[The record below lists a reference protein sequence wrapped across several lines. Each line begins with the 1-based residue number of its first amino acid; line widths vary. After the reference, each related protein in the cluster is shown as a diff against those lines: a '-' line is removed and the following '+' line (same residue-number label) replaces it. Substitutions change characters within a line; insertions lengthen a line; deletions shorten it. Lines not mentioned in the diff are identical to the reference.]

1 MSQPMSSDSFPPYDP
16 EQQPM
21 QRARRRRARRNF
33 FPADAEGQDAMLA
46 ELSRR
51 AYPSYELYVFSFLC
65 AVIISLG
72 FAFDSQALLIFGAL
86 SAPTLVPWVGLTLAT
101 LTGPIRFFS
110 QTFSALFFSVLIVFL
125 VGILAGFAARPFE
138 PVTRNQ
144 IYAHSSLWW
153 PDLLV
158 VAIGATLTTVTFVRS
173 ESRPSLQ
180 SALLAYEF
188 YLPISAAGFGLGAGL
203 IGVWPQA
210 VLVFLVYF
218 AWATF
223 FGIISLLLLR
233 FRPLSFGNFAF
244 SAIIVLLILFVLGNF
259 LGLRSLIQGLA
270 FGPPP
275 APASLTTSTPPL
287 SAPATGTPTP
297 SLTPSPSRTNTA
309 TPEINSVPPTLLG
322 GDVTFPATETSV
334 PSATFEP
341 TPIYAKIASVA
352 GGGAYLRKTPGG
364 EFLATLENG
373 VLVEVLGETAE
384 ANGVTWI
391 HVAAIKNGLRI
402 EGWVL
407 QSVLVFAT
415 PVVNWQPSSTPVFTP
430 TQ

>member
-1 MSQPMSSDSFPPYDP
+1 MSDDSFPPYDP
-16 EQQPM
+16 QQQPV

-65 AVIISLG
+65 AVILAAG

-86 SAPTLVPWVGLTLAT
+86 TAPTLTAWVGLSLAT
-101 LTGPIRFFS
+101 LTGPIRFFG
-110 QTFSALFFSVLIVFL
+110 QTFTAILVSVLIVLIIGF
-125 VGILAGFAARPFE
+125 LAGFASLPFQPITLNE
-138 PVTRNQ
+138 V
-144 IYAHSSLWW
+144 YHHSRLWW

-158 VAIGATLTTVTFVRS
+158 LAIGAVLTTVTFVRT
-173 ESRPSLQ
+173 ESRPALQ

-203 IGVWPQA
+203 IGVWPEA

-223 FGIISLLLLR
+223 FGLVTLLLLR
-233 FRPLSFGNFAF
+233 FRPLAIGNFFF
-244 SAIIVLLILFVLGNF
+244 SASIFVLILILLANF
-259 LGLRSLIQGLA
+259 LGLTDLVKGIV

-275 APASLTTSTPPL
+275 AAAALSTSTPPQ
-287 SAPATGTPTP
+287 SALATGTPTP
-297 SLTPSPSRTNTA
+297 SLTPSPSRTASA
-309 TPEINSVPPTLLG
+309 TPSIDSVPPTLLG
-322 GDVTFPATETSV
+322 GDVTFPATETPV

-341 TPIYAKIASVA
+341 TPVYAKIASIS
-352 GGGAYLRKTPGG
+352 GGGAFMRKTPGG
-364 EFLATLENG
+364 EFLTTLENG

-391 HVAAIKNGLRI
+391 KIAAIKNGLRM
-402 EGWVL
+402 EGWII
-407 QSVLVFAT
+407 QSALIFAT
-415 PVVNWQPSSTPVFTP
+415 PVVNWQPSSTPAFTP